1 MISTFHCG
9 DKSQQLSILDYDV
22 TKSNGRY
29 RAVINDEQLAVL
41 QVQSVDTR
49 DCPVSQLSLCPGVLE
64 TEVLDILS
72 QSFSNT
78 IAGVMFLIEKVEEEI
93 IYRLVAI
100 NNMNLYVIY

>member
-1 MISTFHCG
+1 MISTFHCE
-9 DKSQQLSILDYDV
+9 DKSHQLSILDYDV

-72 QSFSNT
+72 RSATNNLTKLF
-78 IAGVMFLIEKVEEEI
+78 IEKVEDEI
-93 IYRLVAI
+93 VYR
-100 NNMNLYVIY
+100 